1 MGRSLLEPTVRLLN
15 HTEVVYAPGD
25 RALARDLFRAVGCR
39 VLDPQEES
47 GPDDLGAAAGPYL
60 IVFVEPDSADLID
73 NVLYASEVP
82 PAQWAF
88 EQAIAERV
96 VDDDGLRAAL
106 DGYNASFHSYPQ
118 GMTHFGIAMNEGQ
131 LDAALD
137 AIAASPQF
145 EGRLAG
151 DGRVPSRRSR
161 VGRPPRDPGVPP
173 DRHHLDRAAHRGP
186 ADRAAGPA
194 RLGRGPTI
202 VEPELWDADAFR
214 ARVRAWLDSA
224 WRTARDRAAPESPGD
239 RGRVRRRRARRDG
252 VRARAV
258 GAPGSRAC
266 RCRPSTAAVG
276 CRSTRN
282 GSSTRRCRRTRI
294 PART

>member
-60 IVFVEPDSADLID
+60 IVFVEPGSADLID

-82 PAQWAF
+82 PSQWAF

-137 AIAASPQF
+137 TIAASPQF
-145 EGRLAG
+145 EGRLQVTG
-151 DGRVPSRRSR
+151 VF
-161 VGRPPRDPGVPP
+161 RPGDPGSVDPRVIQAFLRT
-173 DRHHLDRAAHRGP
+173 DIISTGLLTAGQQIELQVRLD
-186 ADRAAGPA
+186 
-194 RLGRGPTI
+194 
-202 VEPELWDADAFR
+202 
-214 ARVRAWLDSA
+214 
-224 WRTARDRAAPESPGD
+224 
-239 RGRVRRRRARRDG
+239 
-252 VRARAV
+252 
-258 GAPGSRAC
+258 
-266 RCRPSTAAVG
+266 
-276 CRSTRN
+276 
-282 GSSTRRCRRTRI
+282 
-294 PART
+294 

>member
-60 IVFVEPDSADLID
+60 IVFVEPDSVDLID

-96 VDDDGLRAAL
+96 VDDDGLRSAL
-106 DGYNASFHSYPQ
+106 DGYNASFQSYPQ
-118 GMTHFGIAMNEGQ
+118 GMTHFGIAMNAGQ

-145 EGRLAG
+145 EGRLHVTG
-151 DGRVPSRRSR
+151 VF
-161 VGRPPRDPGVPP
+161 RPGDPGSVDPRVIQAFLRT
-173 DRHHLDRAAHRGP
+173 DIISTGLLTGGQQIELQVRLD
-186 ADRAAGPA
+186 
-194 RLGRGPTI
+194 
-202 VEPELWDADAFR
+202 
-214 ARVRAWLDSA
+214 
-224 WRTARDRAAPESPGD
+224 
-239 RGRVRRRRARRDG
+239 
-252 VRARAV
+252 
-258 GAPGSRAC
+258 
-266 RCRPSTAAVG
+266 
-276 CRSTRN
+276 
-282 GSSTRRCRRTRI
+282 
-294 PART
+294 